1 MPRQTDPPARRGGP
15 SATAAA
21 LSILRT
27 AAWLLD
33 ELEPTFAAHHT
44 TAIRFDILDALTQ
57 LGRPARP
64 VELKELLHVPAQT
77 VTGVL
82 DALERTVLIR
92 RKPHPTD
99 RRSVLVELT
108 PAGTAAVE
116 ELCPPL
122 IAVEEACMAGLS
134 SAQLDTLV
142 QLLALA
148 QSSIRARALHS
159 ATVSAG
165 VPQKQ

>member
-1 MPRQTDPPARRGGP
+1 MLRPGHASTRSGAPP
-15 SATAAA
+15 ATAAV

-33 ELEPTFAAHHT
+33 ELEPTFAAHHA
-44 TAIRFDILDALTQ
+44 TAARFDILDALTQ

-77 VTGVL
+77 ITGVL
-82 DALERTVLIR
+82 DALERAGLIQ

-108 PAGTAAVE
+108 AAGRLAVD

-122 IAVEEACMAGLS
+122 IAVEEACVAGLS
-134 SAQLDTLV
+134 STQLDTLV
-142 QLLALA
+142 ELLASV
-148 QSSIRARALHS
+148 QGTIRARR
-159 ATVSAG
+159 G
-165 VPQKQ
+165 G

>member
-1 MPRQTDPPARRGGP
+1 MPRQTDAPAQHSGPPSP
-15 SATAAA
+15 AAA

-33 ELEPTFAAHHT
+33 ELEPTFAVHHT
-44 TAIRFDILDALTQ
+44 TAARFDILDALTQ

-64 VELKELLHVPAQT
+64 GELKELLHVPAQT

-82 DALERTVLIR
+82 DALERAGLIG

-108 PAGTAAVE
+108 AAGTAAVD

-122 IAVEEACMAGLS
+122 VAVEEACMAGLS
-134 SAQLDTLV
+134 SAQIETLA
-142 QLLALA
+142 QLLTTVQATL
-148 QSSIRARALHS
+148 RARRANSPAL
-159 ATVSAG
+159 G
-165 VPQKQ
+165 RRK

>member
-1 MPRQTDPPARRGGP
+1 MPRQTDAPARPGGP
-15 SATAAA
+15 PATAAA

-33 ELEPTFAAHHT
+33 ELEPTFAVHHT
-44 TAIRFDILDALTQ
+44 TAIRFDVLDALTQ

-64 VELKELLHVPAQT
+64 GELKDLLHVPAQT

-82 DALERTVLIR
+82 DALERAGLIR

-108 PAGTAAVE
+108 PTGTAAVDA
-116 ELCPPL
+116 LCPPL
-122 IAVEEACMAGLS
+122 IAVEAACLAGLS
-134 SAQLDTLV
+134 SAQLELLVELLTTVQGTL
-142 QLLALA
+142 
-148 QSSIRARALHS
+148 RARRANSPAHRRR
-159 ATVSAG
+159 T
-165 VPQKQ
+165 

>member
-1 MPRQTDPPARRGGP
+1 MHTPQYAPTQPTAPPAT
-15 SATAAA
+15 TAV

-44 TAIRFDILDALTQ
+44 TAARFDILDALTQ
-57 LGRPARP
+57 FGRPARP

-77 VTGVL
+77 ITGVL
-82 DALERTVLIR
+82 DALERAGQIQR
-92 RKPHPTD
+92 RPHPTD

-108 PAGTAAVE
+108 AAGRQAVD

-134 SAQLDTLV
+134 ATQLDTLV
-142 QLLALA
+142 GLLASV
-148 QSSIRARALHS
+148 QGTIRARR
-159 ATVSAG
+159 G
-165 VPQKQ
+165 G

>member
-1 MPRQTDPPARRGGP
+1 MPRQTDAPAQAQYGGL

-33 ELEPTFAAHHT
+33 ELEPTFALHHT
-44 TAIRFDILDALTQ
+44 TAVRFDILDALTQ

-64 VELKELLHVPAQT
+64 GELKELLHVPGQT

-82 DALERTVLIR
+82 DALERAGLVR

-99 RRSVLVELT
+99 RRSELDEHT
-108 PAGTAAVE
+108 PAGTAAVD
-116 ELCPPL
+116 EL
-122 IAVEEACMAGLS
+122 
-134 SAQLDTLV
+134 
-142 QLLALA
+142 
-148 QSSIRARALHS
+148 
-159 ATVSAG
+159 
-165 VPQKQ
+165 